1 MQSKNYNQMKI
12 SILAFI
18 MALVS
23 VVSSTEVNAQKFGYL
38 NSQALLA
45 ELPEVKQA
53 DANLQA
59 LQTQLEKKGQQMVQE
74 LEGKYKDLQRR
85 EQSGEISPKA
95 LDEESK
101 KLKEQEAD
109 LQKYEQDVQKQLSSK
124 RQEMLQPLIDK
135 VNNAIKQVAQEG
147 QFTYIFDSSAGMLL
161 YAQDSLDVTALVKA
175 KLGI

>member
-1 MQSKNYNQMKI
+1 MKI
-12 SILAFI
+12 NILTFI
-18 MALVS
+18 IAGILGLAPDSMK
-23 VVSSTEVNAQKFGYL
+23 AQKFGYL

-95 LDEESK
+95 LEDESK
-101 KLKEQEAD
+101 KLKEQEGE
-109 LQKYEQDVQKQLSSK
+109 LQKYEQDVQKQLQTK
-124 RQEMLQPLIDK
+124 KQEMLQPLIDK
-135 VNNAIKQVAQEG
+135 VNAAIKQVAQEG
-147 QFTYIFDSSAGMLL
+147 QYTYIFDSSAGMLL
-161 YAQDSLDVTALVKA
+161 YAQDSMDVTASVKA

>member
-1 MQSKNYNQMKI
+1 MKI
-12 SILAFI
+12 TILSSFIALIFVASIPS
-18 MALVS
+18 S
-23 VVSSTEVNAQKFGYL
+23 VVAQKFGYL

-53 DANLQA
+53 DATLQA

-95 LDEESK
+95 LEEEGR
-101 KLKEQEAD
+101 KLKEQEGE
-109 LQKYEQDVQKQLSSK
+109 LGKYEQDVQKQLSTK

-135 VNNAIKQVAQEG
+135 VNAAIKQVAQEG
-147 QFTYIFDSSAGMLL
+147 QYTYIFDSSAGMLL
-161 YAQDSLDVTALVKA
+161 YAQDSMDVTAAVKA

>member
-1 MQSKNYNQMKI
+1 MKI
-12 SILAFI
+12 TILTSIVVFVLAFCT
-18 MALVS
+18 
-23 VVSSTEVNAQKFGYL
+23 TEAFSQKFGYL

-53 DANLQA
+53 DATLQA

-95 LDEESK
+95 LEEEGR
-101 KLKEQEAD
+101 KLKEQEGE
-109 LQKYEQDVQKQLSSK
+109 LGKYEQDVQKQLVSK

-135 VNNAIKQVAQEG
+135 VNAAIKQVAQEG
-147 QFTYIFDSSAGMLL
+147 QYTYIFDSSAGMLL
-161 YAQDSLDVTALVKA
+161 YAQDSLDVTATVKA

>member
-1 MQSKNYNQMKI
+1 MKI